1 MRADELNHLKPP
13 PLSWNTVTMSEVRTR
28 IELKDEAR
36 GKDAKLR
43 KESKAVALW
52 DSGGRLCT

>member
-43 KESKAVALW
+43 KESE
-52 DSGGRLCT
+52 GGCPVGFRSYK